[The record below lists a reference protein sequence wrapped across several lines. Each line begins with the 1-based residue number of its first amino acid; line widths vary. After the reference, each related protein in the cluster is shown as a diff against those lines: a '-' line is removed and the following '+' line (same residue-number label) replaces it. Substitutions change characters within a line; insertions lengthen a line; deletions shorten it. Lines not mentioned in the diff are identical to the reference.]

1 MSNFLKK
8 IQTICLSSSKLH
20 SQLSSLLTSSQN
32 FPTQVKAHNSELLS
46 IISQLKSNDTLLS
59 PFLSNTQIPK
69 IFEDLQKDLKVIKYF
84 LIQNIQIVKKD
95 VFSISTILKEF
106 KERCQNSF
114 LEFLKNL
121 DVDLRRALKPLVPIK
136 VLQDQLKF
144 KPLNPEKLLSTLRSN
159 PPEEEKFL
167 NSTVDKL
174 NNHIQLLINTL
185 ESVAK
190 DLINI
195 TQSTDQKYYEIVDP
209 LSLYSEP
216 PSPLAAPLPDYFSF
230 DLSTM
235 IPIED
240 KYKPG
245 TSLSTHAKKKVLDK
259 LKNISEG
266 KDKVFSSDQANRL
279 FDKLEKVFKQESND
293 VDLLGYLKEE
303 GVPISDREKIVFDII
318 HTDRTSGVDVDIDD
332 MILAEELE
340 KRGHNFEVSRN
351 DYSEILKNIEGK
363 DLTDRFEDRSQYG
376 SLQSSID
383 EKVVKAKSKKELNV
397 KKKAFTPVVLNSDN
411 KPRSKSKASLQV
423 LKFKDSTPNKAVP
436 KSQGKRSHTPGIKK
450 QKKK

>member
-1 MSNFLKK
+1 MSKFLKRV
-8 IQTICLSSSKLH
+8 QEICISSSKLH
-20 SQLSSLLTSSQN
+20 FQLSSLLTSSQN
-32 FPTQVKAHNSELLS
+32 FPTQAKVNNLELIS

-69 IFEDLQKDLKVIKYF
+69 IFEDLHKDLKVIKYF

-95 VFSISTILKEF
+95 VLSISTILKEF

-136 VLQDQLKF
+136 VLQEQLKF
-144 KPLNPEKLLSTLRSN
+144 KPLNPEKLLSTLRSH

-167 NSTVDKL
+167 DSTVDKL

-190 DLINI
+190 DLISM

-209 LSLYSEP
+209 LALYSEP

-230 DLSTM
+230 DLSAM

-245 TSLSTHAKKKVLDK
+245 ISLSSHAKKKVLEK

-266 KDKVFSSDQANRL
+266 KDKVFSSEKANRL
-279 FDKLEKVFKQESND
+279 FDKLEKVLKDDSNEI
-293 VDLLGYLKEE
+293 DLLGYLKEE

-318 HTDRTSGVDVDIDD
+318 HTERTSGVDVDIED
-332 MILAEELE
+332 MILADELE

-363 DLTDRFEDRSQYG
+363 DLTDRCEDRSQFG

-397 KKKAFTPVVLNSDN
+397 KKKAFTPVVLNSEN

-423 LKFKDSTPNKAVP
+423 FKLKDSTPNKAIP
-436 KSQGKRSHTPGIKK
+436 KSQGKRSITPGIKK